1 MKFNEL
7 KRYIFKDFEKIRIA
21 KTKGHCEKDFLKVNV
36 KSKFTKL
43 NTHMFLGLNISL
55 HKITD
60 LVGFLTNHINNI
72 SSNSSL
78 NSMYS

>member
-1 MKFNEL
+1 M
-7 KRYIFKDFEKIRIA
+7 
-21 KTKGHCEKDFLKVNV
+21 DFLKVNV

-43 NTHMFLGLNISL
+43 NTHTFLGLNISL

-60 LVGFLTNHINNI
+60 LVGFLTSDINNI
-72 SSNSSL
+72 SGYSSL